1 MRLNIKP
8 LCFIIVKPDL
18 GKRNGETL
26 LGITRGPI
34 VWMRQDIMDTHPDD
48 AKNEC
53 LQHEFE
59 HVRQAWRGLI
69 IFHLF
74 LLAIPKYRVWCEKKA
89 MEVQENTTK
98 TIQ

>member
-1 MRLNIKP
+1 
-8 LCFIIVKPDL
+8 
-18 GKRNGETL
+18 
-26 LGITRGPI
+26 
-34 VWMRQDIMDTHPDD
+34 
-48 AKNEC
+48 